1 MLTIT
6 KVLVPEG
13 LQCNYTWTEATQT
26 KIWDKFW
33 ISQSQVNILTMK
45 LHEIVLRV
53 SSKYIANHFSKG
65 YIKKELWHLCK
76 SSWKCFGNVWVCWNQ
91 SQQFKRNSE
100 RSKLKAMAAH
110 FMANS
115 AQRVNHS
122 VGDLRAVAKKI
133 WGWLHVMQ
141 IIIRTHPACPTK
153 RKLRMNLDCSRI
165 VKKIAVVSGIFVEGR
180 RRTLLYSCK
189 WNE

>member
-1 MLTIT
+1 
-6 KVLVPEG
+6 
-13 LQCNYTWTEATQT
+13 
-26 KIWDKFW
+26 
-33 ISQSQVNILTMK
+33 MK

-165 VKKIAVVSGIFVEGR
+165 VKKIAMVSGIFVEGR